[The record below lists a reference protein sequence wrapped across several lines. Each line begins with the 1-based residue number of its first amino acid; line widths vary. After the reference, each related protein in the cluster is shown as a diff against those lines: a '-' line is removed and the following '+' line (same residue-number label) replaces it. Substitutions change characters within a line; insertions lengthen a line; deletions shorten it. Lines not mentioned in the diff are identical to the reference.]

1 MKSLSLTPLSDNQAT
16 RTSMSLAERILEHL
30 KAHKDESKRDMSGL
44 VAAFGETERPGQIR
58 LLLDQLVRDGRV
70 ERYGN
75 GRRHCWR
82 VVEQPRSTLFMD
94 WYNKSPWS
102 GAGKDAGTLAEAA
115 WNAGVIAA
123 SETFWRHE
131 ITKKR
136 ISIEDSQ
143 VLVGDIKWLSR
154 NACELDDEQPQHPE

>member
-1 MKSLSLTPLSDNQAT
+1 M
-16 RTSMSLAERILEHL
+16 SMSLDEADIWELRQMAESPYYATRRQFLKNIADKLESMGERI
-30 KAHKDESKRDMSGL
+30 A
-44 VAAFGETERPGQIR
+44 
-58 LLLDQLVRDGRV
+58 
-70 ERYGN
+70 RYDSLWAEYQE
-75 GRRHCWR
+75 RRHTTPNPAMLSIAAKRLESDLIRR
-82 VVEQPRSTLFMD
+82 VVDQRSTLFMD

-102 GAGKDAGTLAEAA
+102 GAGKDAGTLAAAA

-123 SETFWRHE
+123 SEIFWHHE

-154 NACELDDEQPQHPE
+154 NACDLDDEQPQHPE